1 MALRNKILQILRQ
14 SGNKYI
20 SGEDM
25 AEKLGVSRAAVW
37 KHIKEMRSQGYN
49 IESLARNGYILR
61 EAPDAMLSGEISNGL
76 ETKTIG
82 CRIICHEEIDSTNN
96 EAKRLAMEGA
106 AEGTVVVAES
116 QTGGKG
122 RLERQFF
129 SPKGKGIWF
138 SVVLRPK
145 FLPQEAPKCTLMAAV
160 AVARAMTEFGLKPGI
175 KWPNDLLYD
184 NKKLVGILTEMS
196 AEMDGINYIVIGT
209 GINVNIAPEEFPEEL
224 RSVATSLSQMKG
236 ANLPRV
242 KFLQAVLRALDDLYA
257 KVQVEGFA
265 PVLKEWRQYSIT
277 LGQEV
282 KVIGVRDGEVFY
294 GKAADIDDEGA
305 LLVDT
310 AAGRQ
315 RVLAGDVSIRPQSG
329 KW

>member
-1 MALRNKILQILRQ
+1 MRNKILQILRQ

-96 EAKRLAMEGA
+96 AAKRLAREGA

-315 RVLAGDVSIRPQSG
+315 RVLAGDVSIRPKNG

>member
-1 MALRNKILQILRQ
+1 MRNKILQILRQ
-14 SGNKYI
+14 SGNKYM
-20 SGEDM
+20 SGEEM

-96 EAKRLAMEGA
+96 AAKRLAREGA

-145 FLPQEAPKCTLMAAV
+145 FLPQEAPKCTLLAAV

-236 ANLPRV
+236 ENLPRV

-282 KVIGVRDGEVFY
+282 KVIGVRDGEVYY
-294 GKAADIDDEGA
+294 GKAVDIDDEGA

-310 AAGRQ
+310 AEGRQ
-315 RVLAGDVSIRPQSG
+315 RVLAGDVSIRPKNG

>member
-1 MALRNKILQILRQ
+1 MRNKILQILRQ
-14 SGNKYI
+14 SGNKYM
-20 SGEDM
+20 SGEEM

-76 ETKTIG
+76 ETKIIG

-96 EAKRLAMEGA
+96 AAKRLAREGA

-145 FLPQEAPKCTLMAAV
+145 FLPQEAPKCTLLAAV

-236 ANLPRV
+236 ENLPRV
-242 KFLQAVLRALDDLYA
+242 KFFQAVLRALDDLYA

-282 KVIGVRDGEVFY
+282 KVIGVRDGEVYY
-294 GKAADIDDEGA
+294 GKAVDIDDEGA

-315 RVLAGDVSIRPQSG
+315 RVLAGDVSIRPKNG

>member
-1 MALRNKILQILRQ
+1 MRNKILQILRQ

-96 EAKRLAMEGA
+96 AAKHLAREGA

-224 RSVATSLSQMKG
+224 RDVATSLSQMKG

>member
-1 MALRNKILQILRQ
+1 MRNKILQILRQ

-96 EAKRLAMEGA
+96 AAKRLAREGA
-106 AEGTVVVAES
+106 TEGTVVVAES

-145 FLPQEAPKCTLMAAV
+145 FLPQEAPKCTLLAAV

-236 ANLPRV
+236 ENLPRV
-242 KFLQAVLRALDDLYA
+242 KFFQAVLRALDDLYA

-282 KVIGVRDGEVFY
+282 KVIGVRDGEVYY
-294 GKAADIDDEGA
+294 GKAVDIDDEGA

-315 RVLAGDVSIRPQSG
+315 RVLAGDVSIRPKNG

>member
-1 MALRNKILQILRQ
+1 MRNKILQILRQ
-14 SGNKYI
+14 SGNKYM
-20 SGEDM
+20 SGEEM

-96 EAKRLAMEGA
+96 AAKRLAREGA

-145 FLPQEAPKCTLMAAV
+145 FLPQEAPKCTLLAAV

-242 KFLQAVLRALDDLYA
+242 KFFQAVLRALDDLYA
-257 KVQVEGFA
+257 KVQAEGFA

-277 LGQEV
+277 LGQEG
-282 KVIGVRDGEVFY
+282 KVIGVRDGEVYY
-294 GKAADIDDEGA
+294 GKAVDIDDEGA

-315 RVLAGDVSIRPQSG
+315 RVLAGDVSIRPKNG

>member
-1 MALRNKILQILRQ
+1 MRNKILQILRQ
-14 SGNKYI
+14 SGNKYM
-20 SGEDM
+20 SGEEM

-96 EAKRLAMEGA
+96 AAKRLAREGA

-224 RSVATSLSQMKG
+224 RSVATSMSQMKG
-236 ANLPRV
+236 ENLPRV

-257 KVQVEGFA
+257 KVQTEGFA

-282 KVIGVRDGEVFY
+282 KVIGVRDGEVYY
-294 GKAADIDDEGA
+294 GKAVDIDDEGA

-315 RVLAGDVSIRPQSG
+315 RVLAGDVSIRPKNG

>member
-1 MALRNKILQILRQ
+1 MRNKILQILRQ

-61 EAPDAMLSGEISNGL
+61 KAPDAMLSGEISNGL

-96 EAKRLAMEGA
+96 EAKRLAREGA

-224 RSVATSLSQMKG
+224 RDVATSLSQMKG

-242 KFLQAVLRALDDLYA
+242 KFLQAVLRALDDLYV

-294 GKAADIDDEGA
+294 GKAADIDEEGA

>member
-1 MALRNKILQILRQ
+1 MRNKILQILRQ
-14 SGNKYI
+14 SGNKYM
-20 SGEDM
+20 SGEEM

-96 EAKRLAMEGA
+96 AAKRLAREGA

-145 FLPQEAPKCTLMAAV
+145 FLPQEAPKCTLLAAV

-242 KFLQAVLRALDDLYA
+242 KFFQAVLRALDDLYA

-282 KVIGVRDGEVFY
+282 KVIGVRDGEVYY
-294 GKAADIDDEGA
+294 GKAVDIDDEGA

-310 AAGRQ
+310 AEGRQ
-315 RVLAGDVSIRPQSG
+315 RVLAGDVSIRPKNG